1 MSDEHKQ
8 STGVDNTLTPT
19 ATNVPPKQEPNHEP
33 KPSFQESHQTNENG
47 PSCPPK
53 SLNELL
59 GSELMKRA
67 ERAFHA
73 VYDRMPEDKRRVCR
87 CVEMISSYAQGAYN
101 SAAGANGEETDANK
115 IFSAG
120 TYAGLYMVQ
129 FRMLNEMIGNT
140 GPVETLE
147 RMQIILD
154 WFRKKNWCFDV
165 CIYDAATKTVVT
177 KKAAMVHNDMLRF
190 LDARRRLRDALD
202 KAREQKGAK

>member
-1 MSDEHKQ
+1 MSDETKQ
-8 STGVDNTLTPT
+8 STCIDNTLTPT
-19 ATNVPPKQEPNHEP
+19 ATNEPSKQEPNPDP
-33 KPSFQESHQTNENG
+33 KHSVQESHQTNENG
-47 PSCPPK
+47 PSCHPNC
-53 SLNELL
+53 LNELL

-87 CVEMISSYAQGAYN
+87 CVEIISSYAQGAYN
-101 SAAGANGEETDANK
+101 AAAGANGEDTDANK

-129 FRMLNEMIGNT
+129 FRILNEMIGNI

-154 WFRKKNWCFDV
+154 WFRKKDWHFDV
-165 CIYDAATKTVVT
+165 CIYDAATKTTVT

-190 LDARRRLRDALD
+190 LDARRRLREAID

>member
-1 MSDEHKQ
+1 MRDEPKQ
-8 STGVDNTLTPT
+8 STGVDNPLTPT
-19 ATNVPPKQEPNHEP
+19 DTNAPPKQEPNPEP
-33 KPSFQESHQTNENG
+33 KPSAQESHQTNENG

-53 SLNELL
+53 GLNELL

-67 ERAFHA
+67 ERSFHA

-101 SAAGANGEETDANK
+101 AAAGANGEGTDANK

-129 FRMLNEMIGNT
+129 FRMLNEMIGNI

-154 WFRKKNWCFDV
+154 WFSKKDWCFDV
-165 CIYDAATKTVVT
+165 CIYDAATKTTVT

-190 LDARRRLRDALD
+190 LDARRRLREAID

>member
-1 MSDEHKQ
+1 MSDEPKQ
-8 STGVDNTLTPT
+8 SIGVDNPLTPT
-19 ATNVPPKQEPNHEP
+19 ATNAPPKQEPNPEP
-33 KPSFQESHQTNENG
+33 KHSVQESHQTNENG

-53 SLNELL
+53 GLNELL

-101 SAAGANGEETDANK
+101 AAAGANGEGTDANK

-129 FRMLNEMIGNT
+129 FRMLNEMIGNL
-140 GPVETLE
+140 GPSETLE
-147 RMQIILD
+147 RMQTIID
-154 WFRKKNWCFDV
+154 WFRKKDWHFDV
-165 CIYDAATKTVVT
+165 CIYDAATKTAVT

-190 LDARRRLRDALD
+190 LDARRRLREALD